1 LVGRLSGQAVAEIVK
16 RAVRRVGLDPAK
28 FAGHSLRSG
37 FATSAARGGAD
48 LAFIMQQTG
57 HKNADVARRYV
68 QAGRLLDNPASK
80 AVKL

>member
-1 LVGRLSGQAVAEIVK
+1 
-16 RAVRRVGLDPAK
+16 LDPSK
-28 FAGHSLRSG
+28 FAGHSLRSD

-57 HKNADVARRYV
+57 HKNADVTRRYV
-68 QAGRLLDNPASK
+68 QHGQLLDNPASK